1 VIKKMGQALLTF
13 GIVFMFASPLSS
25 VAAQSADITPFDC
38 NGQGSCIPIIDR
50 P

>member
-1 VIKKMGQALLTF
+1 MIKKMGQALLTF
-13 GIVFMFASPLSS
+13 GIVLMFASPLSS
-25 VAAQSADITPFDC
+25 AAQSADITPFDC